1 MNCTALS
8 IALVVMV
15 MIVMVMM
22 VMLSGGQV
30 TARGCAT
37 KDKVKLSNSKQC
49 NNCKRCPVLLLF
61 VRSTWLFWFEASSS
75 SSYHHH
81 IIVKHCWTLSRFST
95 LSVRIMWWEETAKN
109 SATAGQKTVSFG
121 PETFYFCQIYIIVLK
136 FLLNYKIFQFWNKV
150 DKKIQCLQK
159 FL

>member
-15 MIVMVMM
+15 MIVIVMLVMMVMIVVVMLVMM

-61 VRSTWLFWFEASSS
+61 VRSAWL
-75 SSYHHH
+75 
-81 IIVKHCWTLSRFST
+81 
-95 LSVRIMWWEETAKN
+95 
-109 SATAGQKTVSFG
+109 
-121 PETFYFCQIYIIVLK
+121 
-136 FLLNYKIFQFWNKV
+136 
-150 DKKIQCLQK
+150 
-159 FL
+159 

>member
-61 VRSTWLFWFEASSS
+61 VR
-75 SSYHHH
+75 
-81 IIVKHCWTLSRFST
+81 
-95 LSVRIMWWEETAKN
+95 
-109 SATAGQKTVSFG
+109 
-121 PETFYFCQIYIIVLK
+121 
-136 FLLNYKIFQFWNKV
+136 
-150 DKKIQCLQK
+150 
-159 FL
+159 